1 MSSRNTS
8 DTTPEIFILKDGEST
23 GPYSPDEAR
32 ELIDSEQTSASTPA
46 WYGRLTAWMPLEKV
60 LEHVDLPFP
69 APETQSLP
77 TGQAYLIC
85 ISGPDKGK
93 RASLMEDSPVTLGRS
108 TICNILSDDPDAL
121 EEHVRISVTQKKV
134 TVEPLGP
141 ATVFL
146 DGQPFVGGS
155 FSTRQQLRIG
165 RSLWQV
171 EVPLDLKA
179 SAEKMLG
186 TVASKISSAA
196 GLDQLQDFRSANLF
210 SAVFKK
216 RTDEEFEAHF
226 AAGTPSN
233 TPELSQIDTRWP
245 QPWAFLR
252 AFLLSI
258 GAFIGLYYTC
268 FHFENLK
275 LIPGVIIVGAFAV
288 PLSILVLFFEINV
301 PRNISVYQVIKLV
314 LTGGMLS
321 LLISMFFFQWSDS
334 IGLSWMGASVAG
346 IVEESGK
353 LVALIIAARKLRF
366 PWTLNGLVLGAC
378 VGTGFAIFETA
389 GYAFDALITGWSTHS
404 GFQGVVM
411 MTETLLVRAIFTPLG
426 GHGIWT
432 AMVGAALWRVKRG
445 NPFKFEMLKDPKFL
459 RVFIVAVSLHTIWN
473 SPLDLPFMAKYMIV
487 GFVAWVVVLS
497 LIQLGLREV
506 REAQQV
512 EEPGPDAL
520 PSPV

>member
-1 MSSRNTS
+1 M
-8 DTTPEIFILKDGEST
+8 EIFILRDGEST
-23 GPYSPDEAR
+23 GPYSPGEAR
-32 ELIDSEQTSASTPA
+32 ELIDSQQFPASTPA

-60 LEHVDLPFP
+60 LEHIDLPFP
-69 APETQSLP
+69 APEIPTLP
-77 TGQAYLIC
+77 QGSAFLVC

-93 RASLMEDSPVTLGRS
+93 RASLKEDSPVTLGRS
-108 TICNILSDDPDAL
+108 ASCSILSDDSDAL
-121 EEHVRISVTQKKV
+121 DEHIRISVAQKKV
-134 TVEPLGP
+134 TVEPLGA

-146 DGQPFVGGS
+146 DGQPFAGGS
-155 FSTRQQLRIG
+155 FSAKQQLRIG

-171 EVPLDLKA
+171 EASRDFKA

-186 TVASKISSAA
+186 SVASKISSAA
-196 GLDQLQDFRSANLF
+196 GLEELQDFRSANLF

-216 RTDEEFEAHF
+216 RTDEEFEVHF

-233 TPELSQIDTRWP
+233 TPELAQIDTRWP

-321 LLISMFFFQWSDS
+321 LLVSMFLFQWSDS

-389 GYAFDALITGWSTHS
+389 GYAFDALITGWATHS

-432 AMVGAALWRVKRG
+432 AMVGAALWRVKRD

-459 RVFIVAVSLHTIWN
+459 RVFIVAVLLHTIWN
-473 SPLDLPFMAKYMIV
+473 SPLDLPFMTKYMAV
-487 GFVAWVVVLS
+487 GFIAWVVVLS
-497 LIQLGLREV
+497 LVQMGLREV
-506 REAQQV
+506 REAQAITTPSN
-512 EEPGPDAL
+512 EASTLPDSSL
-520 PSPV
+520 LQPDQS